1 MPELPEVETIRRQ
14 IGPAVAGRRVL
25 EAWAF
30 PSAKFTPA
38 TDLIGATLGG
48 ARRRGKYLLFPT
60 DDGRELV
67 AHLGMTGSFS
77 FTDEPE
83 PSGAHLRAW
92 WRLGPAGA
100 GDGGTGNG
108 TGGRNGAAT
117 TGPAETLRFDDTRRF
132 GRLRVVPAGHYDDIA
147 TLSVMGPEP
156 LDPDFTAA
164 EFTRLLAR
172 SRRRLKTSLLSQRP
186 VAGIGNIYADE
197 ALWLAEINPKVRR
210 LGTARA
216 ARLLDALRRVLEQGI
231 DNGGTTL
238 RDYRNVDG
246 EQGSNQHGL
255 VAYGR
260 GGQPC
265 RRCGRPL
272 RADDVDGR
280 TTTWCPH
287 CQAR

>member
-38 TDLIGATLGG
+38 TDLTGATLTG
-48 ARRRGKYLLFPT
+48 ARRRGKYLILPT

-67 AHLGMTGSFS
+67 AHLGMTGSFF
-77 FTDEPE
+77 FTDEAE
-83 PSGAHLRAW
+83 PAGPHLRAW
-92 WRLGPAGA
+92 WRVTAPMVTGRGADGA
-100 GDGGTGNG
+100 GQG
-108 TGGRNGAAT
+108 
-117 TGPAETLRFDDTRRF
+117 AETLVFNDTRRF
-132 GRLRVVPAGHYDDIA
+132 GRLRVVAAGDYDTIA
-147 TLSVMGPEP
+147 TLHAMGPEP

-164 EFTRLLAR
+164 EFARRLAR

-186 VAGIGNIYADE
+186 VAGVGNIYADE
-197 ALWLAEINPKVRR
+197 ALWLAEINPRVRR
-210 LGTARA
+210 LGAARA
-216 ARLLDALRRVLEQGI
+216 ARLLDAIRRVLTQGI

-246 EQGSNQHGL
+246 GSGSNQHGL
-255 VAYGR
+255 AAYGR
-260 GGQPC
+260 GGLPC
-265 RRCGRPL
+265 RRCGALL

-280 TTTWCPH
+280 TTTWCPT

>member
-38 TDLIGATLGG
+38 TDLIGAVLTG
-48 ARRRGKYLLFPT
+48 AHRRGKYLLFPT

-77 FTDEPE
+77 FTAQPE
-83 PSGAHLRAW
+83 PDGDHLRAW
-92 WRLGPAGA
+92 WRLAPAASATGA
-100 GDGGTGNG
+100 DGE
-108 TGGRNGAAT
+108 
-117 TGPAETLRFDDTRRF
+117 ETLRFDDTRRF

-147 TLSVMGPEP
+147 TLRAMGPEP
-156 LDPDFTAA
+156 LDPAFTGADFA
-164 EFTRLLAR
+164 RLLGR

-197 ALWLAEINPKVRR
+197 ALWLAEINPRVRR
-210 LGTARA
+210 LGPDRA

-255 VAYGR
+255 AAYGR
-260 GGQPC
+260 GGSPC
-265 RRCGRPL
+265 RRCGVAL
-272 RADDVDGR
+272 RAADVDGR
-280 TTTWCPH
+280 TTTWCPR
-287 CQAR
+287 CQAH